1 MHRSNHPLTPSPF
14 RNPLSTLVR
23 AALVV
28 VLGAALAAAH
38 AQAPAAAPASPAA
51 APAAPALP
59 APESVSLDKLGYM
72 GAFPPEGA
80 QRVDLSNS
88 YKYPQMR
95 WALQHL
101 RELQPTRNIRRG
113 AAPASALPAD
123 PRPLGAF
130 SFDDD
135 KGQPI
140 TVDQWLTRTYTD
152 AIVVLH
158 KGKVVFER
166 YDNQMKPWTPHL
178 LFSVTKSFTGL
189 MAAQLAHEG
198 KIDPEALVT
207 KYVPELADSA
217 WGDMKVREVMDMTG
231 TVRFRE
237 VYTDPTTEIFG
248 YSWSAG
254 MLPRPS
260 GYQGAT
266 NIYDFLKTLKKEG
279 EHGEGFVYRTVHSE
293 VLGWIVS
300 RATGRHWAE
309 LMGEN
314 IWQKLGM
321 EEDAHVMVD
330 SVGTPLQGAGLN
342 ATARDLARF
351 GEMLRQGGS
360 FNGQKIFDK
369 AVIDDTAKGGDR
381 TKFQFRGIQTARPGY
396 SYRNQWWVLHN
407 ADGAYEASGIHG
419 QMVHVNPAAEM
430 VIVKLSSHPVA
441 SAAATHAL
449 TLRAW
454 SALAQAVRR

>member
-1 MHRSNHPLTPSPF
+1 MHSSHSRNPSAFSRFRHPLA
-14 RNPLSTLVR
+14 TLAR
-23 AALVV
+23 AALVAL
-28 VLGAALAAAH
+28 LGTALAAQ
-38 AQAPAAAPASPAA
+38 AQAPAQATAA
-51 APAAPALP
+51 APAPAPAWP
-59 APESVSLDKLGYM
+59 APESVTLDKLGYM
-72 GAFPPEGA
+72 ATFPPEGA

-113 AAPASALPAD
+113 SAAASALPAD
-123 PRPLGAF
+123 PRPLGALV
-130 SFDDD
+130 FDDD

-152 AIVVLH
+152 AIVVMH
-158 KGKVVFER
+158 KGRVVYER
-166 YDNQMKPWTPHL
+166 YDSQMKPSTPHL

-198 KIDPEALVT
+198 RIDQEALVT

-231 TVRFRE
+231 AVRFRE

-248 YSWSAG
+248 YSWSSG
-254 MLPRPS
+254 LLPRPP

-266 NIYDFLKTLKKEG
+266 NVYDFLKTLKKEG

-300 RATGRHWAE
+300 RATGKHWAE
-309 LMGEN
+309 LMSEN

-369 AVIDDTAKGGDR
+369 AVIDDTARGGDR
-381 TKFQFRGIQTARPGY
+381 TKFQFRGIQSARPGY

-449 TLRAW
+449 TLKAW